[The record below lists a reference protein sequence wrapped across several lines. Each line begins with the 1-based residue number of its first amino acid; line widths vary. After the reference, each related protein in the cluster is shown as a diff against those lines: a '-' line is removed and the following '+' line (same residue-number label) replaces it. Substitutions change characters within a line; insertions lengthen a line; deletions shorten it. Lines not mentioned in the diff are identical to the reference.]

1 MPRAASQS
9 PSKPG
14 RPR

>member
-1 MPRAASQS
+1 VLVASQS

-14 RPR
+14 TVLG